1 MKFTEII
8 ARVLSG
14 EASISPE
21 MAELCI
27 KYVEASA
34 KQVDILQDRCE
45 ELETALK
52 KAEAKAKELD
62 GYNDFLENEIDELE
76 ETRDCMGADID
87 ELVKQRD
94 KLKSELNLLYGKMA
108 ETSHP
113 FDREQIM
120 GFGTKCNIVY
130 DAYRDRL
137 DISITGAP
145 KAREIVTH
153 IS

>member
-52 KAEAKAKELD
+52 KAEAKVKELD

-94 KLKSELNLLYGKMA
+94 KLKSELNSLYGKA
-108 ETSHP
+108 
-113 FDREQIM
+113 QNM